1 MSCVQH
7 SLEGYFVPWGS
18 RNARWCRRS
27 VSRRAPGTPSRV
39 FERSVFFPRGCARVS
54 SPPPSRAAT
63 RNTSEARCAFRSREG
78 TRANVPKRTPARPCR
93 VPTTPKLF
101 SPPEANPDIDLPPF
115 PLSAGARAVADGH
128 ARSHV
133 LRARGPHA
141 RTRRPRARCYPP
153 VPRPRRRQ
161 VLRAPPRPSRDV
173 PGAPNQTLRRA
184 RVGLARLRR
193 LLRVRLVRRLSRV
206 SKTHPRL
213 PHRLLREKP
222 RRTRRVGRRA
232 GARTRT
238 VDAGRSETRSRGC
251 LLTSRPARYEY
262 ERSRRLE
269 FPEPRVRASPPPRPR
284 HTSTFSGE
292 PMSTSKR
299 SAPFASLESSPAA
312 HVA

>member
-7 SLEGYFVPWGS
+7 SLEGYFVPWGES
-18 RNARWCRRS
+18 ERAVVPEERLSPSARDTLARLRTL
-27 VSRRAPGTPSRV
+27 RL
-39 FERSVFFPRGCARVS
+39 FPRGCARVS

-184 RVGLARLRR
+184 EWVSLACVACFAYVSYVASLAYQRLIHAY
-193 LLRVRLVRRLSRV
+193 LIASFVRN
-206 SKTHPRL
+206 PD
-213 PHRLLREKP
+213 E
-222 RRTRRVGRRA
+222 RA
-232 GARTRT
+232 ESG
-238 VDAGRSETRSRGC
+238 DA
-251 LLTSRPARYEY
+251 PAR
-262 ERSRRLE
+262 ERER
-269 FPEPRVRASPPPRPR
+269 
-284 HTSTFSGE
+284 
-292 PMSTSKR
+292 
-299 SAPFASLESSPAA
+299 
-312 HVA
+312 